1 MERLGS
7 RRSFVR
13 ICRGIYAAILFQCF
27 MQMHVCD
34 FWMVVTSVWVVIS
47 ARSVIYAALREI
59 TGLALI
65 PTASITDLGFF
76 LGNFLRKDKH
86 SN

>member
-1 MERLGS
+1 
-7 RRSFVR
+7 
-13 ICRGIYAAILFQCF
+13 
-27 MQMHVCD
+27 MQIHFCE
-34 FWMVVTSVWVVIS
+34 FWMVVTSVWGVIS
-47 ARSVIYAALREI
+47 AGRVISAALREI
-59 TGLALI
+59 TGLASI